1 MALKNRGSLLPLTYI
16 FGSFFGAAMIAI
28 VFAYNNY
35 RFSKYKFIDF
45 SQLVFYEKSEIFKPK
60 EPRYTILVFSSNQ
73 SKIDEILAGEKIAQP
88 VIAVDMFQKRSD
100 SNETLKY
107 ISSDINTI
115 LKLMNTLNITSVPSS
130 VQIVRQNGEI
140 YKQDSKIKI
149 IK

>member
-73 SKIDEILAGEKIAQP
+73 SKIDEILAGEKIAEP
-88 VIAVDMFQKRSD
+88 VIAVDIFQKRSD
-100 SNETLKY
+100 SNKTLKY

-130 VQIVRQNGEI
+130 VQIVHQNGEI
-140 YKQDSKIKI
+140 YKQDSKIKT